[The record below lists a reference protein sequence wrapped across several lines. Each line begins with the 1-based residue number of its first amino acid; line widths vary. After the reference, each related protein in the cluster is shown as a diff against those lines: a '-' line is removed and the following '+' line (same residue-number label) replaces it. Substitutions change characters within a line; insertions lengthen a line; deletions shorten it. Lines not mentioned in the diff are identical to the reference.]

1 MEYQHEE
8 PSGFSLVQ
16 RDRVTDLERGAGSDT
31 PNGTLRRAAIL
42 CGPFRTDP
50 ECACSADRRR
60 AGPGATTQA
69 PGADR
74 AILPSPPS
82 SPFVLPSSPPPF
94 VLPPPPSSPQRLL
107 RRRCRRCAR
116 ARLRPRLLVSTAL
129 PHHPVGRTRRAQ
141 RPGLRLRR

>member
-31 PNGTLRRAAIL
+31 PNGTLRLAAIL

-74 AILPSPPS
+74 ALPPTPPS
-82 SPFVLPSSPPPF
+82 SSFVLPSSPPPF
-94 VLPPPPSSPQRLL
+94 VLPPPPSSPHRLL
-107 RRRCRRCAR
+107 WRRWRRGAR
-116 ARLRPRLLVSTAL
+116 ARLRPRLLHSTPR
-129 PHHPVGRTRRAQ
+129 PHPPVGRAR
-141 RPGLRLRR
+141 